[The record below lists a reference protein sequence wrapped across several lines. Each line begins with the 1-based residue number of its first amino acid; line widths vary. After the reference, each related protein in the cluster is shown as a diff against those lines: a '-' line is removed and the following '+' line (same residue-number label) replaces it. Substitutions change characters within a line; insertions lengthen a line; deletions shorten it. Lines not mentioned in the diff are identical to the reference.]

1 MATGPIRPLGKK
13 YSAEILTATT
23 EPCSA
28 RELSEE
34 LDIPIATSYRRIE
47 ELLNAGL
54 LALDDLEGKATALE
68 EGNLD
73 TEIESDRKDEIGT
86 FYGAFAGMRDSL
98 KDRISKAEQATEDAE
113 QAANVSGE
121 TTVEAE
127 DVAAAAEEQ
136 TAALTEVTETTEE
149 QSRQADELSDMVGQ
163 FDTSESGTTG
173 DLDRDPS
180 ARSGD
185 RAAGAV
191 GDDDGPTVA
200 SGRTRT
206 GRPRDRPPN
215 SGRSSGS
222 TGTSDQRGPSRSSK
236 SSEGRRTHCPRR
248 CTGGRSQPARRTERT
263 RESVP
268 FDSTPIIK
276 TYYVS
281 LIIYYYPLP
290 TARAKRGRRRNVSLA
305 MIEGVEN
312 GDERIDRLLEELAAY
327 GVIDARAESENGADV
342 LHESAVASDSGS
354 EPAEPRSVES
364 VFAGSGTDFSFD
376 DAIIKE
382 NLEAILLGLISVR
395 GGAHGKALMGDLA
408 RFFDAEL
415 SPGTVYPRLHDLEAE
430 GLLQVH
436 ELVRTKEYTIDD
448 ETRTR
453 ERIERAMGQHVA
465 LGAVFRSSLG
475 GAGSTVADRG

>member
-1 MATGPIRPLGKK
+1 
-13 YSAEILTATT
+13 
-23 EPCSA
+23 
-28 RELSEE
+28 
-34 LDIPIATSYRRIE
+34 
-47 ELLNAGL
+47 
-54 LALDDLEGKATALE
+54 
-68 EGNLD
+68 
-73 TEIESDRKDEIGT
+73 
-86 FYGAFAGMRDSL
+86 
-98 KDRISKAEQATEDAE
+98 
-113 QAANVSGE
+113 
-121 TTVEAE
+121 
-127 DVAAAAEEQ
+127 
-136 TAALTEVTETTEE
+136 
-149 QSRQADELSDMVGQ
+149 
-163 FDTSESGTTG
+163 
-173 DLDRDPS
+173 
-180 ARSGD
+180 
-185 RAAGAV
+185 
-191 GDDDGPTVA
+191 
-200 SGRTRT
+200 
-206 GRPRDRPPN
+206 
-215 SGRSSGS
+215 
-222 TGTSDQRGPSRSSK
+222 
-236 SSEGRRTHCPRR
+236 
-248 CTGGRSQPARRTERT
+248 
-263 RESVP
+263 
-268 FDSTPIIK
+268 
-276 TYYVS
+276 
-281 LIIYYYPLP
+281 
-290 TARAKRGRRRNVSLA
+290 

-312 GDERIDRLLEELAAY
+312 SDERIDRLLEELAAY